1 MNLGDLLQ
9 AAALRTPQKT
19 ALVFANESLSY
30 ETLDQSATLLARWF
44 LQEGLVPGDRVAIHW
59 SNAFQTVQL
68 FFACFRAGLIAVPIN
83 TRLKASEIGYILEHS
98 RARMCFSQPEF
109 ESVAREA
116 TAACRNLRL
125 QTQLPTIPASEA
137 PQLPEVDADQPAL
150 IIYTSGTT
158 AHPKGVTHTHR
169 TLICTAEGMAG
180 IGVDGSQ
187 IILVM
192 TTMMHCA
199 GLYCDLLPAILGGT
213 TAVLAPAFEPG
224 VVLDLIER
232 FRCTFTVGLP
242 TLIHYLLEEQSQR
255 PRDVSSL
262 RLVYAGGDAVP
273 ASLQARF
280 QALFGIPLLESF
292 GMTECIAICRSDAVE
307 GIRTGSIGRPP
318 KGIEVRA
325 ADSSGQTVPENETGE
340 MAVRSARNFVG
351 YWENDEETAA
361 TLRDGWLY
369 TGDLVRCDADGYFW
383 FMGRKKEIIIR
394 CGSNISPQEVEDAL
408 YQHPAVLQAGVI
420 GKPHPVYGEQVVAF
434 VTLREGQTAGEEQLI
449 EFARKRLADYK
460 TPERVVFLTDL
471 PKGPTGKVQRR
482 ALKQIAI

>member
-1 MNLGDLLQ
+1 MR
-9 AAALRTPQKT
+9 RT
-19 ALVFANESLSY
+19 
-30 ETLDQSATLLARWF
+30 
-44 LQEGLVPGDRVAIHW
+44 
-59 SNAFQTVQL
+59 
-68 FFACFRAGLIAVPIN
+68 
-83 TRLKASEIGYILEHS
+83 
-98 RARMCFSQPEF
+98 
-109 ESVAREA
+109 
-116 TAACRNLRL
+116 
-125 QTQLPTIPASEA
+125 
-137 PQLPEVDADQPAL
+137 
-150 IIYTSGTT
+150 
-158 AHPKGVTHTHR
+158 
-169 TLICTAEGMAG
+169 
-180 IGVDGSQ
+180 
-187 IILVM
+187 
-192 TTMMHCA
+192 
-199 GLYCDLLPAILGGT
+199 YCDLLPAILGGT
-213 TAVLAPAFEPG
+213 TAALAHLLLSLG

-325 ADSSGQTVPENETGE
+325 ANSSGQTVPENETGE

-351 YWENDEETAA
+351 YWENEEETAA

-420 GKPHPVYGEQVVAF
+420 GKPSSG
-434 VTLREGQTAGEEQLI
+434 LW
-449 EFARKRLADYK
+449 
-460 TPERVVFLTDL
+460 
-471 PKGPTGKVQRR
+471 
-482 ALKQIAI
+482 